1 MATALTILIA
11 IAAFIVAIAILVGV
25 HEFGHFWVA
34 KKLGIKVIRFAI
46 GFGKPL
52 WTYKSKDNDQTEYVL
67 AAIPMGGYVK
77 MLDEREGDV
86 DPAEKHRAFNTQPVW
101 KRFLVVLAG
110 PVFNFIFSIAAF
122 SVLMM
127 MGVDSV
133 RPYVGDIAPNTPAA
147 ASGFEHKDKIIAIN
161 DIKTESM
168 RQVRLTLLNE
178 YLVDP
183 KLTIHVETQSGKTA
197 SRPLDLSNTA
207 LLADEGDYLLKTGM
221 GFWHPPVDSIGVG
234 KVMPNTA
241 AEVAGVKANDK
252 LISVDGEKVVSGKF
266 FSEYINAHAGKPVQ
280 LGIERK
286 GENITLAITPR
297 LTELEGKKRGL
308 IGVSLMPN
316 YSEEDRKDLLFT
328 RQASLGESLKF
339 GVTETYGL
347 SIMTLKVMGRL
358 ITGEASLKNIS
369 GPGTIAS
376 FAGKSA
382 LIGFSAFLTLMAIV
396 SLSLGVLNLLPI
408 PMLDGGH
415 LMYYI
420 IEVVKGSPVS
430 ERVEAI
436 GMKVGMGIVGV
447 LMVVAI
453 YNDIDRF
460 TSWIAI

>member
-11 IAAFIVAIAILVGV
+11 IAAFVVAIAILVGI

-34 KKLGIKVIRFAI
+34 RLLGIKIIRFAI

-52 WTYKSKDNDQTEYVL
+52 WTYKSKDKDQTEYVL

-77 MLDEREGDV
+77 MLDEREGGV
-86 DPAEKHRAFNTQPVW
+86 DPSEKHRAFNTQPVW

-110 PVFNFIFSIAAF
+110 PAFNFIFSIAAF

-147 ASGFEHKDKIIAIN
+147 QSGFEAKDKIVAIN
-161 DIKTESM
+161 DIKVESM

-178 YLVDP
+178 YLIDP
-183 KLTIHVETQSGKTA
+183 KLTIHVETKSGGQA
-197 SRPLDLSNTA
+197 SRSLDLSDTA
-207 LLADEGDYLLKTGM
+207 LLADEGDYFLKTGM
-221 GFWHPPVDSIGVG
+221 SFWRPANYLLSVG
-234 KVMPNTA
+234 QVSPNSPAKKVGLMA
-241 AEVAGVKANDK
+241 DDK
-252 LISVDGEKVVSGKF
+252 LISVDGKKVVSGDF
-266 FSEYINAHAGKPVQ
+266 FSNYMNSHADKVVQ
-280 LGIERK
+280 LGIERNK
-286 GENITLAITPR
+286 NSSTLEITPQITDINGSKR
-297 LTELEGKKRGL
+297 ARIGISLKPVYLEKDK
-308 IGVSLMPN
+308 
-316 YSEEDRKDLLFT
+316 KDLFFT
-328 RQASLGESLKF
+328 RQASVGESLKF
-339 GVTETYGL
+339 GVTETYDL

-358 ITGEASLKNIS
+358 ITGKASLKNIS

-420 IEVVKGSPVS
+420 IELIKGSPVS

-436 GMKVGMGIVGV
+436 GMRVGIGIVGV

-453 YNDIDRF
+453 YNDLDRF
-460 TSWIAI
+460 TSWITS

>member
-1 MATALTILIA
+1 MATALTVLIA
-11 IAAFIVAIAILVGV
+11 IVSFIVAIAILVGV

-52 WTYKSKDNDQTEYVL
+52 WTYKSKDKDQTEYVL

-77 MLDEREGDV
+77 MLDEREGEV
-86 DPAEKHRAFNTQPVW
+86 DPSEKHRAFNVQPVW

-110 PVFNFIFSIAAF
+110 PAFNFIFSIVAF

-127 MGVDSV
+127 MGVDAK
-133 RPYVGDIAPNTPAA
+133 RPYVGDISPNTPAA
-147 ASGFEHKDKIIAIN
+147 ESGFEIKDKIVGIN
-161 DIKTESM
+161 DIKIESM

-178 YLVDP
+178 YLIDP
-183 KLTIHVETQSGKTA
+183 KLTIHVETQSGGTA
-197 SRPLDLSNTA
+197 SRPLDLSDTA

-221 GFWHPPVDSIGVG
+221 NSWRPTNYLISVG
-234 KVMPNTA
+234 QVSPDTPAKK
-241 AEVAGVKANDK
+241 AGLMADDK
-252 LISVDGEKVVSGKF
+252 LISIDGEKVLSGNF
-266 FSEYINAHAGKPVQ
+266 FSDYMNSHADQVVQ
-280 LGIERK
+280 LGIERN
-286 GENITLAITPR
+286 GSSSTLAITPR
-297 LTELEGKKRGL
+297 LMDINGSKRAR
-308 IGVSLMPN
+308 IGISLKPV
-316 YSEEDRKDLLFT
+316 YSEKDVKDLFFT
-328 RQASLGESLKF
+328 RQASLLESMKF
-339 GVTETYGL
+339 GVTETYDL

-358 ITGEASLKNIS
+358 ITGKASLKNIS

-436 GMKVGMGIVGV
+436 GMRIGMSIVGV
-447 LMVVAI
+447 LMVVAL
-453 YNDIDRF
+453 YNDIDRLVG
-460 TSWIAI
+460 WIAS